1 MTPAHA
7 NGFHM
12 VFPGQVSSILVY
24 VGLDLVGDG
33 LIKLPFVRS
42 LRDAYPQARITWLAG
57 KGKSTFNGVLKNVVD
72 GLIDEVIE
80 RTDIG
85 VSWSEVLRNPLPGR
99 SFDLIIDTQKGAL
112 ASFALRRIRHRAI
125 ITPFANFAF
134 SSRRP
139 PSGYKFP
146 KNLQRQ
152 LLDLLEIA
160 SGKKHPTPTG
170 LIVPIARGLRDLA
183 AELLPTGPTYIG
195 LAPGAGGAQK
205 CWPLEKFIELAKLQQ
220 AAGRVPVFILGPAE
234 AGWDFKIRAEVP
246 FAQFPLQDNEIGVR
260 NGFAPELTIA
270 LANRMAVCVANDS
283 GTGHMCAI
291 SGTAMVSL
299 FGRTTPDKFM
309 PMASRIA
316 IVKAQDYGG
325 REMALI
331 PVDAVAL
338 AVDGILAP

>member
-1 MTPAHA
+1 MAV
-7 NGFHM
+7 NGP
-12 VFPGQVSSILVY
+12 VNDRVNSILVY

-33 LIKLPFVRS
+33 LIKLPFVRA
-42 LRDAYPQARITWLAG
+42 LRETYPHARITWLAG
-57 KGKSTFNGVLKNVVD
+57 KDKSTFNGVLKNVVA

-80 RTDIG
+80 RNDIG
-85 VSWSEVLRNPLPGR
+85 VSWSEILRNPLPDR

-112 ASFALRRIRHRAI
+112 ASFALRRIRHKAI
-125 ITPFANFAF
+125 VSPFANFAF

-160 SGKKHPTPTG
+160 SGIKHPTPSG
-170 LIVPIARGLRDLA
+170 LIVPIAPALRDLA
-183 AELLPTGPTYIG
+183 GQLLPSGPTYVG
-195 LAPGAGGAQK
+195 LAPGAGGPQK
-205 CWPLEKFIELAKLQQ
+205 CWPLDQFIELAKRQQ

-246 FAQFPLQDNEIGVR
+246 FAQFPLQDNEVGVR
-260 NGFAPELTIA
+260 HGFAPELTIA
-270 LANRMAVCVANDS
+270 LANRTAVCVANDS

-291 SGTAMVSL
+291 SGAAMVSL

-309 PMASRIA
+309 PMARRVV
-316 IVKAQDYGG
+316 IVKAQDFGG
-325 REMALI
+325 REMELI
-331 PVDAVAL
+331 PIDAVAA
-338 AVDGILAP
+338 AVDGLLVP

>member
-1 MTPAHA
+1 MAV
-7 NGFHM
+7 NG
-12 VFPGQVSSILVY
+12 PPNEQVNSILVY

-33 LIKLPFVRS
+33 LIKLPFVRA
-42 LRDAYPQARITWLAG
+42 LRETYPQARITWLAG
-57 KGKSTFNGVLKNVVD
+57 KGKSVFNGVLKNVVA
-72 GLIDEVIE
+72 GLVDEVIE

-85 VSWSEVLRNPLPGR
+85 VSWSELLRNPLPGR

-112 ASFALRRIRHRAI
+112 ASFALRRIRHKVI
-125 ITPFANFAF
+125 VSPFANFLF

-139 PSGYKFP
+139 PGGYRFP

-160 SGKKHPTPTG
+160 SATKHPSPSG
-170 LIVPIARGLRDLA
+170 LIVPIAPALRALA
-183 AELLPTGPTYIG
+183 GSLLPPGPTYVG
-195 LAPGAGGAQK
+195 LAPGAGGPHK
-205 CWPLEKFIELAKLQQ
+205 CWPLEKFIALAKLQQ

-246 FAQFPLQDNEIGVR
+246 FAQFPLQDNEVGAQH
-260 NGFAPELTIA
+260 GFAPELTIA

-299 FGRTTPDKFM
+299 FGRTPPEKFT
-309 PMASRIA
+309 PMARRIA
-316 IVKAQDYGG
+316 IVKAQDFGG
-325 REMALI
+325 REMDLI
-331 PVDAVAL
+331 PLEAVAKAVDAEL
-338 AVDGILAP
+338 AA